1 MKHFAKMFG
10 LGPMLSGDI
19 VDQDKCS
26 WGHLTC
32 GGTVANCESLWA
44 ARNCRF
50 VCLALRKYI

>member
-32 GGTVANCESLWA
+32 GGTVANCEALWA

-50 VCLALRKYI
+50 VCCC